1 MDLKELRQL
10 TEPELA
16 EKAQQLTQE
25 LFNLRFQ
32 LGTGR
37 LENPMQVRKTKRS
50 IARIKTLQHE
60 LVQADPTLDR
70 GERGLRMGDQQ
81 INGVSGLGVWSA
93 IR

>member
-10 TEPELA
+10 TAPELV
-16 EKAQQLTQE
+16 EKEKQLVQE

-37 LENPMQVRKTKRS
+37 LENPMQ
-50 IARIKTLQHE
+50 
-60 LVQADPTLDR
+60 
-70 GERGLRMGDQQ
+70 
-81 INGVSGLGVWSA
+81 

>member
-10 TEPELA
+10 TGPELA

-50 IARIKTLQHE
+50 IARVKTLQRE
-60 LVQADPTLDR
+60 LVQAEANSTT
-70 GERGLRMGDQQ
+70 GKG
-81 INGVSGLGVWSA
+81 A
-93 IR
+93 

>member
-16 EKAQQLTQE
+16 EKTKQLTQE

-50 IARIKTLQHE
+50 IARIKTIQRE
-60 LVQADPTLDR
+60 LALAGNNSTAVKGA
-70 GERGLRMGDQQ
+70 
-81 INGVSGLGVWSA
+81 
-93 IR
+93 

>member
-10 TEPELA
+10 TGPELT
-16 EKAQQLTQE
+16 EKAQQFTQE

-50 IARIKTLQHE
+50 IARVKTIQRE
-60 LVQADPTLDR
+60 LAQTAK
-70 GERGLRMGDQQ
+70 G
-81 INGVSGLGVWSA
+81 A
-93 IR
+93 